1 MECGA
6 AAPLLR
12 SPSTDQIRKPL
23 HNNRSPL
30 LIFLPFQL
38 STVDCRLL
46 LPLTPAATQTPC
58 PPTNANANETPSA
71 PPHFHYSPPSD
82 THRSASTS
90 APIPP
95 PPDASSRSPPHPQR
109 SPRSTTQNASAE

>member
-12 SPSTDQIRKPL
+12 SPTTNQIRKPP

-46 LPLTPAATQTPC
+46 LPLTPAATQTPF

-71 PPHFHYSPPSD
+71 PPRTRCSPPSD
-82 THRSASTS
+82 THPSASTS

-95 PPDASSRSPPHPQR
+95 PPDASSRSPPHPPPP
-109 SPRSTTQNASAE
+109 PRST